1 MNLFQWEMRP
11 QFESEFYSNLHV
23 SNYIFAAYIV
33 HTSFKT
39 SPINLHKKHFTG
51 TTNLITYY
59 QQMVLLSK
67 MQKGNLSS
75 CKKS

>member
-67 MQKGNLSS
+67 MQKRNLSS
-75 CKKS
+75 Y